1 MVMILRKVLHRDET
15 APRKVSLECRPV
27 VVLSTDGTV
36 CQCCVLAGRRLT
48 RERRRTRE
56 GRRGLR
62 VRHLSLGKIVMR
74 VERLEAFANLLEQL
88 FPDAGL
94 QAEGR
99 RQTLG
104 WRWALGLSGEASL
117 LDEVIFVSVLPRR
130 LILSDVGLF
139 ILLPLELMVGHQ
151 CTSSRANNICH

>member
-1 MVMILRKVLHRDET
+1 M
-15 APRKVSLECRPV
+15 
-27 VVLSTDGTV
+27 

-56 GRRGLR
+56 GRRGLH

-94 QAEGR
+94 KAEGR

-104 WRWALGLSGEASL
+104 WRWALGLWGEA
-117 LDEVIFVSVLPRR
+117 R
-130 LILSDVGLF
+130 LACSMKSFLYRSSPVALSCPMWVFSYFSHL
-139 ILLPLELMVGHQ
+139 
-151 CTSSRANNICH
+151 S